1 MKQFRFTVDTH
12 DRYRRLD
19 SFVTSASGLTRA
31 HIQKLIQQG
40 LVLVNSEKKRSNYRV
55 KNADEIELTIP
66 PETVET
72 VIPENIPLEVIWED
86 DVLIVINKPPNMVVH
101 PSAGHRSGT
110 LINALAARCERLS
123 SIGSPLRPGV
133 VHRIDKNTSG
143 LIVVAKDD
151 SAYHDLQKQFKEREV
166 EKYYLALLNGSL
178 GKERGEIRKAI
189 GRSISER
196 KKMSTRTRK
205 GKEAVTRFEVVKRMK
220 PATLVKIRLVTGRT
234 HQIRVHCASLGHPVL
249 GDTTYG
255 KKTSLKLSRGMIR
268 FHRQMLHAMS
278 LRFRHPVQGISME
291 FTAPLPEDMKQAL
304 KELSE

>member
-1 MKQFRFTVDTH
+1 MKQFRYTVDRH
-12 DRYRRLD
+12 DRDTRLD
-19 SFVTSASGLTRA
+19 SFVSSASGLTRA

-55 KNADEIELTIP
+55 KITDVIELTIP
-66 PETVET
+66 PEPEET
-72 VIPENIPLEVIWED
+72 IVSENIPLDVIWED
-86 DVLIVINKPPNMVVH
+86 DSLIVINKPPNMVVH

-110 LINALAARCERLS
+110 LINALAARCERLA
-123 SIGSPLRPGV
+123 SIGAPLRPGV
-133 VHRIDKNTSG
+133 VHRIDKDTSG
-143 LIVVAKDD
+143 VIVVAKDD

-166 EKYYLALLNGSL
+166 EKYYLALLYGSL
-178 GKERGEIRKAI
+178 GEERGEIQKAI

-205 GKEAVTRFEVVKRMK
+205 GKEAVTRFEVIKRMK
-220 PATLVKIRLVTGRT
+220 PATLVKIRIVTGRT

-255 KKTSLKLSRGMIR
+255 EKTSLKLSRVTVR
-268 FHRQMLHAMS
+268 FRRQMLHAMS
-278 LRFRHPVQGISME
+278 LRFRHPVHGMPME
-291 FTAPLPEDMKQAL
+291 YTAPLPDDMKQAI